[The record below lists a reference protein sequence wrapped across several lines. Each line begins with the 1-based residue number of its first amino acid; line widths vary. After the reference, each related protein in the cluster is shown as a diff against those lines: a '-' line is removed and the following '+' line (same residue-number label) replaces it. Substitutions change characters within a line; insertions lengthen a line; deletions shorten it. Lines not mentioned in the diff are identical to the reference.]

1 MSGMVA
7 VSPFLHN
14 NQCVR
19 GISFTTNNPQ
29 TIFSKGNP
37 MGKNKSRKMF
47 QPGPHGGCEALLY
60 EFREPPL
67 QSGDKD
73 DLPPASGQPHP
84 RTVLIAAETV
94 DEALVYLRFH
104 AQLFNVHTIRCLGVI
119 LMISGSP
126 AD

>member
-1 MSGMVA
+1 
-7 VSPFLHN
+7 
-14 NQCVR
+14 
-19 GISFTTNNPQ
+19 
-29 TIFSKGNP
+29 
-37 MGKNKSRKMF
+37 MGKNKKESRKRF

-67 QSGDKD
+67 LSEDED

-84 RTVLIAAETV
+84 RTVLIAAETF

-104 AQLFNVHTIRCLGVI
+104 SHEFNIHNVKCLGIV
-119 LMISGSP
+119 LMVSGSP

>member
-1 MSGMVA
+1 MVA
-7 VSPFLHN
+7 VSLTLHTTIGAS
-14 NQCVR
+14 QAA
-19 GISFTTNNPQ
+19 GSTTNQPEELL
-29 TIFSKGNP
+29 SKGNP
-37 MGKNKSRKMF
+37 MGKNKSRTRF

-67 QSGDKD
+67 QSSDDED

-104 AQLFNVHTIRCLGVI
+104 AKAFDVHTVRCLGVI
-119 LMISGSP
+119 LMVSGSP

>member
-1 MSGMVA
+1 MVA
-7 VSPFLHN
+7 VSLFLHN
-14 NQCVR
+14 YQCTRVT
-19 GISFTTNNPQ
+19 SSA
-29 TIFSKGNP
+29 TINREELFSKGNP
-37 MGKNKSRKMF
+37 MGKNKSRQMF

-67 QSGDKD
+67 QSDDEDED

-94 DEALVYLRFH
+94 DEALQYLRLH
-104 AQLFNVHTIRCLGVI
+104 AQEFNVHNVRCLGII
-119 LMISGSP
+119 LMVSGSP

>member
-1 MSGMVA
+1 MQVA
-7 VSPFLHN
+7 S
-14 NQCVR
+14 
-19 GISFTTNNPQ
+19 SATNNREEL
-29 TIFSKGNP
+29 FSKENP

-67 QSGDKD
+67 QPDDED
-73 DLPPASGQPHP
+73 DLPPASGQPLP

-94 DEALVYLRFH
+94 DEALAYLRFH
-104 AQLFNVHTIRCLGVI
+104 SEGFYVHTVKCLGVI
-119 LMISGSP
+119 LMVSGSP

>member
-1 MSGMVA
+1 MVA
-7 VSPFLHN
+7 VLLTLHTTIGAS
-14 NQCVR
+14 QAA
-19 GISFTTNNPQ
+19 GSTTNQPEELL
-29 TIFSKGNP
+29 SKGNP
-37 MGKNKSRKMF
+37 MGKNKNRTRFKT
-47 QPGPHGGCEALLY
+47 GPHGGCEALLY

-67 QSGDKD
+67 QSNDED

-104 AQLFNVHTIRCLGVI
+104 AEAFNVHTIRCLGVI

>member
-1 MSGMVA
+1 MVA
-7 VSPFLHN
+7 VSQFLHN
-14 NQCVR
+14 NQCSR
-19 GISFTTNNPQ
+19 LHPPQHTTEKEL
-29 TIFSKGNP
+29 FSKGNL

-67 QSGDKD
+67 QSNDEEY
-73 DLPPASGQPHP
+73 LPPARGQTHP
-84 RTVLIAAETV
+84 RTVLIAAGTV

-104 AQLFNVHTIRCLGVI
+104 SQGFNVHTVKCLGVI
-119 LMISGSP
+119 LMVSGSP